1 MDIYHLGIE
10 RGCHIKETQY
20 RMLLILLPYPIY
32 IFLNMKSLLHNMRS
46 LSMNKSKI
54 NRYSY
59 SLAIPG
65 LVLYAVLFIL
75 PALGGLGLSFVK
87 ILGFNISSAR
97 FGGIQNYIDVFT
109 QPNMRGAILNSFI
122 FALITTIFK
131 MVFGLTL
138 AVALN
143 QKLALTNALRT
154 IFFLPAVINTVA
166 VGLIFSSLMHPTN
179 GLINGFLNAAGLGGL
194 AQSWL
199 IDTNIAIFSICAI
212 EIWKWSW
219 FTMVILLSG
228 MQTIG
233 KEYYEA
239 AEIDGAGGWKKFRY
253 VTFPLL
259 LPAFN
264 NALILNIIG
273 GLKVFDLIQATTQGG
288 PGTATEVFGTII
300 FKSFGSGR
308 LGEGCAASILL
319 ALVIA
324 LIAMPTYKYIS
335 NREVEM

>member
-1 MDIYHLGIE
+1 
-10 RGCHIKETQY
+10 
-20 RMLLILLPYPIY
+20 
-32 IFLNMKSLLHNMRS
+32 MK
-46 LSMNKSKI
+46 KGKI

-59 SLAIPG
+59 SLAVPG
-65 LVLYAVLFIL
+65 LLLYILFFIV
-75 PALGGLGLSFVK
+75 PALGGLVLSFVK

-97 FGGIQNYIDVFT
+97 FGGIQNYLDVFS
-109 QPNMRGAILNSFI
+109 QPNMRGAIFNSFI
-122 FALITTIFK
+122 FAVVTTVFK
-131 MVFGLTL
+131 MLIGLAL

-143 QKLALTNALRT
+143 KKLALTNALRT

-166 VGLIFSSLMHPTN
+166 VGLIFSSLMHPSN
-179 GLINGFLNAAGLGGL
+179 GLINSFLNTVGLSGL

-199 IDTNIAIFSICAI
+199 VDTQLAIFSVCAI
-212 EIWKWSW
+212 EIWKWSG

-233 KEYYEA
+233 REYYEA
-239 AEIDGAGGWKKFRY
+239 AEIDGAGGWTKFRY
-253 VTFPLL
+253 ITFPLL

-288 PGTATEVFGTII
+288 PGSATEVFGTII

-319 ALVIA
+319 ALIIA
-324 LIAMPTYKYIS
+324 AIAMPTYKYIAD
-335 NREVEM
+335 REVEM